1 VFAAVPARD
10 GFEEREWTYLRKDG
24 SPLVVSLTVTTVADH
39 EGRHTG
45 YLCVAV
51 DITQRKLTEVR
62 LKRAKEEAEAANKA
76 KSEFL
81 ARMSH
86 EIRTPMNA
94 ILGMADLLWETELS
108 PPQKEYV
115 RIFRSSANRLIGL
128 INDVL
133 DLSKIEAGRLSFET
147 VPFSLRE
154 SVSQTIDLLST
165 KANQKR
171 VRLSY
176 SIDETVPARVMGDPQ
191 RLQQVLVNLL
201 GNAVK
206 FTEAGEVELTILS
219 REQSAG
225 WATLHFSVRD
235 TGPGIPAAQME
246 AIFDSFSQ
254 ADTSITRKHGGTGL
268 GLAISKRIIDLMG
281 GSIWAESELGKGS
294 CFHFIAKFQTLG
306 ELAESP
312 ASPRTLEG
320 LRALIVDDDSTNRLM
335 LREAL
340 TRWGVRSAE
349 AHDAESVLSELRRA
363 ESVGDG
369 FELVL
374 LDRHLGETSGFDLV
388 DLIRRESSDSPA
400 IALLTSDRNPGDLK
414 RAHSLG
420 IRAILEKP
428 FERSRLLDVIEE
440 ALRYH
445 PALPAAPAPLAYSR
459 RSRILVAEDSEPNTI
474 LIQAYLSR
482 ENVDVD
488 FVANG
493 ERAVEMFK
501 TRPYDLVF
509 MDVQM
514 PDMDGHT
521 ATRLIRQWER
531 ERDAAPKPI
540 IALTAHALQDEVA
553 KSIEAGC
560 TAHLTKP
567 VRKKTILDTLDRY
580 LNRTGQVALQT
591 EQET

>member
-1 VFAAVPARD
+1 
-10 GFEEREWTYLRKDG
+10 
-24 SPLVVSLTVTTVADH
+24 
-39 EGRHTG
+39 
-45 YLCVAV
+45 
-51 DITQRKLTEVR
+51 
-62 LKRAKEEAEAANKA
+62 
-76 KSEFL
+76 
-81 ARMSH
+81 
-86 EIRTPMNA
+86 
-94 ILGMADLLWETELS
+94 
-108 PPQKEYV
+108 
-115 RIFRSSANRLIGL
+115 
-128 INDVL
+128 
-133 DLSKIEAGRLSFET
+133 
-147 VPFSLRE
+147 
-154 SVSQTIDLLST
+154 
-165 KANQKR
+165 
-171 VRLSY
+171 
-176 SIDETVPARVMGDPQ
+176 
-191 RLQQVLVNLL
+191 
-201 GNAVK
+201 
-206 FTEAGEVELTILS
+206 
-219 REQSAG
+219 
-225 WATLHFSVRD
+225 
-235 TGPGIPAAQME
+235 
-246 AIFDSFSQ
+246 
-254 ADTSITRKHGGTGL
+254 
-268 GLAISKRIIDLMG
+268 
-281 GSIWAESELGKGS
+281 
-294 CFHFIAKFQTLG
+294 
-306 ELAESP
+306 
-312 ASPRTLEG
+312 
-320 LRALIVDDDSTNRLM
+320 
-335 LREAL
+335 
-340 TRWGVRSAE
+340 
-349 AHDAESVLSELRRA
+349 
-363 ESVGDG
+363 
-369 FELVL
+369 
-374 LDRHLGETSGFDLV
+374 LGETSGFDLV

-445 PALPAAPAPLAYSR
+445 PAFPAAPAPSAYSR
-459 RSRILVAEDSEPNTI
+459 RPRILVAEDSEPNTI